1 MNHYRIAS
9 RDGFCFVHG
18 PDSFEAVC
26 GYHGETADAIRVRD
40 LLNMT
45 AAASDAMVYDNRQ
58 AIASILGGIRRD
70 IREFSDCP
78 ETRHRACALRDLLD
92 IAESRLK
99 SVVHP

>member
-1 MNHYRIAS
+1 MKYSIAS

-26 GYHGETADAIRVRD
+26 GYHGEKADAIRVRD

-45 AAASDAMVYDNRQ
+45 AAASDDQVFQNRG
-58 AIASILGGIRRD
+58 AIASILAGIRRD
-70 IREFSDCP
+70 IREFSNYP
-78 ETRHRACALRDLLD
+78 ETRHRACALRDLVG

>member
-1 MNHYRIAS
+1 VHYRIAS

-26 GYHGETADAIRVRD
+26 GYHGEKADAIRVRD

-45 AAASDAMVYDNRQ
+45 AAASDARVYDNRQ
-58 AIASILGGIRRD
+58 AIASILEGLKRD
-70 IREFSDCP
+70 IREFSDYP